1 MTAISTVFHVILF
14 TVYKV
19 NRNLLEENPTILTA
33 ADEKDFF
40 FLQMV
45 RYMLSIF
52 FIWTKQSKKWEEK
65 NTNKKWKRERI
76 LLESYENILP
86 CIFCFKIH

>member
-33 ADEKDFF
+33 ADEKDLFF
-40 FLQMV
+40 FTDGKI
-45 RYMLSIF
+45 YAFYIF
-52 FIWTKQSKKWEEK
+52 YLNKTKQKMRGRKYK
-65 NTNKKWKRERI
+65 
-76 LLESYENILP
+76 
-86 CIFCFKIH
+86 